1 MPPSNCRGPRHAVRS
16 RLKSKKGAAKKA
28 GKQRWGGLISTYIF
42 WTLWL
47 FVHLILALGLLGA
60 ITHQAM
66 AVALPVRKPAIG
78 IVTRFRAV
86 PAAGCTTAI
95 CLLYVLTFFAG
106 SFIYTQY
113 RIAIRIPLETAHFYK
128 TGGFFDFKEHVAT
141 LGFVRFQPIGTFG
154 RMPKTLNM
162 TTRAKA

>member
-1 MPPSNCRGPRHAVRS
+1 M
-16 RLKSKKGAAKKA
+16 
-28 GKQRWGGLISTYIF
+28 
-42 WTLWL
+42 
-47 FVHLILALGLLGA
+47 
-60 ITHQAM
+60 
-66 AVALPVRKPAIG
+66 
-78 IVTRFRAV
+78 
-86 PAAGCTTAI
+86 
-95 CLLYVLTFFAG
+95 LTFFAG